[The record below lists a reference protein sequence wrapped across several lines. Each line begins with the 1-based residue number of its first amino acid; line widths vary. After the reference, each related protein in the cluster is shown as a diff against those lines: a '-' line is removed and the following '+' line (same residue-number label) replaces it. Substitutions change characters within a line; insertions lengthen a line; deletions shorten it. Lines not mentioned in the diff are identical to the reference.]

1 MAVLF
6 LASRALVNPS
16 KRWTSLGIYGINLYP
31 MNPSL
36 RPVVAVTQKAQITPL
51 RRPLSGRFSLGT
63 PAARHLLVAA
73 ALALTLPAAW
83 AQEAEDLLDE
93 QPSQEFKFMGSGGL
107 AWQGEADIDGDGDGT
122 IQVNRYDAA
131 IGFEAALTQKL
142 TWLNTFFVGL
152 SDYDFEGGGFAAG
165 NPWETVLFNRYGT
178 QLAYQIDEHWGVRA
192 GGVFMFSRETD
203 ADWDDGFT
211 GGGSL
216 GVDYRVSKT
225 LFLSLGVAGVTQIEG
240 GARVEPAVAI
250 NWLPAEQ
257 WTVRVGAVPVSGGA
271 AAGAEVEYQFTQS
284 WNVGLGLLFNQRRF
298 RLDDDS
304 AVARNGVGED
314 DTLPLRL
321 RLGWDITPQVSLN
334 FLAGIV
340 LAGQLQLDDENGNT
354 LREQDYDPA
363 PYVGI
368 RAVGR
373 F

>member
-1 MAVLF
+1 MKPLLNSPAVVAPKTQLQ
-6 LASRALVNPS
+6 
-16 KRWTSLGIYGINLYP
+16 
-31 MNPSL
+31 SL
-36 RPVVAVTQKAQITPL
+36 RGVLPE
-51 RRPLSGRFSLGT
+51 RFSIRIPST
-63 PAARHLLVAA
+63 RHLFAAA
-73 ALALTLPAAW
+73 ALALTMPAAV
-83 AQEAEDLLDE
+83 AQEAEDLLDD
-93 QPSQEFKFMGSGGL
+93 QPSQEFKFLGSGGM
-107 AWQGEADIDGDGDGT
+107 AWQGEADIDGGGT

-131 IGFEAALTQKL
+131 IGFEAGLTEKL

-203 ADWDDGFT
+203 ADWNDGFT

-225 LFLSLGVAGVTQIEG
+225 LFLSLGIAAVTQIEG

-250 NWLPAEQ
+250 NWIPAAQ

-271 AAGAEVEYQFTQS
+271 AAGAEVEYQFAEQ
-284 WNVGLGLLFNQRRF
+284 WNVGLGLLYNQRRF

-304 AVARNGVGED
+304 AVAPNGVGED

-340 LAGQLQLDDENGNT
+340 LGGQLQVDDENGNT

-363 PYVGI
+363 PYIGV

>member
-1 MAVLF
+1 MNPTLRPTAAVAPKTQF
-6 LASRALVNPS
+6 
-16 KRWTSLGIYGINLYP
+16 TSL
-31 MNPSL
+31 SRV
-36 RPVVAVTQKAQITPL
+36 RPV
-51 RRPLSGRFSLGT
+51 RFSLCSLR
-63 PAARHLLVAA
+63 ARHLLAVA

-83 AQEAEDLLDE
+83 AQEAEDLLDD
-93 QPSQEFKFMGSGGL
+93 QPTQEFKFLGSGGL
-107 AWQGEADIDGDGDGT
+107 AWQGEADIDGDGGGT

-152 SDYDFEGGGFAAG
+152 SDYEFDGGGFAAG
-165 NPWETVLFNRYGT
+165 SPWETVLFNRYGT

-225 LFLSLGVAGVTQIEG
+225 LFLSLGIAGVTQIEG

-271 AAGAEVEYQFTQS
+271 AAGAEVEYQFTQN

-298 RLDDDS
+298 RLDEDS
-304 AVARNGVGED
+304 AVAPNGVGED

-340 LAGQLQLDDENGNT
+340 LGGQLQLDDENGNT

-363 PYVGI
+363 PYLGV

>member
-1 MAVLF
+1 MKTLPRSLATVASKAQLPSMWNVLPEQF
-6 LASRALVNPS
+6 
-16 KRWTSLGIYGINLYP
+16 
-31 MNPSL
+31 SL
-36 RPVVAVTQKAQITPL
+36 RSPRTGQLLAAV
-51 RRPLSGRFSLGT
+51 
-63 PAARHLLVAA
+63 
-73 ALALTLPAAW
+73 ALALVMPAAL
-83 AQEAEDLLDE
+83 AQEAEDLLDD
-93 QPSQEFKFMGSGGL
+93 QPSREFKFLGSGGM
-107 AWQGEADIDGDGDGT
+107 AWQGEADIDGGGT

-131 IGFEAALTQKL
+131 ISFEAGLTQKL
-142 TWLNTFFVGL
+142 TWLNNFFVGL

-178 QLAYQIDEHWGVRA
+178 QLAYQIDDHWGVRA

-203 ADWDDGFT
+203 ADWNDGFT

-225 LFLSLGVAGVTQIEG
+225 LFLSLGIAAVTQIEG

-250 NWLPAEQ
+250 NWVPAEH
-257 WTVRVGAVPVSGGA
+257 WVLRVGAVPVSGGA
-271 AAGAEVEYQFTQS
+271 AAGAEVEYQFTEQ
-284 WNVGLGLLFNQRRF
+284 WNVGLGLLYNQRRF

-304 AVARNGVGED
+304 GVTPNGVGED

-321 RLGWDITPQVSLN
+321 RLGWRITPQVSLN
-334 FLAGIV
+334 FLAGLV
-340 LAGQLQLDDENGNT
+340 LNGQLQLDDENGNT

-363 PYVGI
+363 PYIGV